1 MIKKHILS
9 IICLMLLSHTI
20 FSQCNMMI
28 ANLPDTIL
36 ACKNTSIQLNPTMVA
51 SGTPNYIDTF
61 WTPTTGLSNPNIINP
76 VANIGNSNISYVL
89 TVQAVTPTNLIT
101 NGDFSL
107 GNSVFSSA
115 YIPGTGGTYGLLS
128 LEGQYAVSTNPSLV
142 HTNFANFGDHTTG
155 TGNMMILNGAS
166 SSNTAIWCQTIA
178 VNPNTWYDFSA
189 WGATCVASAPAI
201 LQFSINSTLIGTPLS
216 LPLTT
221 GQWIQFHATWFSGTN
236 TTINICINDQQI
248 ATSGNDF
255 AIDDISFR
263 EICTMKDSV
272 YFKTV
277 NLTPTIQ
284 PELHL
289 GCSQDSVKFY
299 AQNGSGSTPSNYAWS
314 FGDGAVSSQKN
325 PFHIYAAQGIYPV
338 KLVVEKNGC
347 KDSIT
352 YNVDLTHSFSA
363 SFNFG
368 NITAGCVGQNLDLNL
383 APINPINTTIVNALT
398 NWGDGI
404 INDSVKHTYLQAGT
418 YTVTYILTDIL
429 GCKDTDSHS
438 IVIHDAP
445 YVSFNTSNNNICI
458 GQPISF
464 IDSTKYCDEFTWDFG
479 DGNIIKDVHYPSHI
493 FDQAGSFTVNLSG
506 KNLYCATASNPASQN
521 ITVNPYPQVS
531 LGSDTAICN
540 GITGS
545 ILLTNNLP
553 STGSYLWSTGETTNS
568 ILVNTPNYYW
578 LQVSNGECAT
588 TDSIWVKND
597 CYINIPNSFSP
608 NNDGLNDYF
617 IPREL
622 LSSGLLQFK
631 MSIYNRWGEK
641 IYYTDKIDGRGWDGK
656 YNNKTQ
662 ESGVYIYIMDVV
674 FKNGLRKNFTG
685 NITLFK

>member
-221 GQWIQFHATWFSGTN
+221 GQWTQFHATWFSGTN

-347 KDSIT
+347 KDSVT
-352 YNVDLTHSFSA
+352 YNLDLTHSFDAQFYTDDS
-363 SFNFG
+363 
-368 NITAGCVGQNLDLNL
+368 TCTGQIVSLLNQS
-383 APINPINTTIVNALT
+383 PPPVNTTIANTTVI
-398 NWGDGI
+398 WGDGTI
-404 INDSVKHTYLQAGT
+404 DNLLTHTYTTPGN
-418 YTVTYILTDIL
+418 YTITFILTDVI
-429 GCKDTDSHS
+429 GCKDSFSRS
-438 IVIHDAP
+438 ITVVNSPFVI
-445 YVSFNTSNNNICI
+445 FNTSQDVICI
-458 GQPISF
+458 GQPIVF
-464 IDSTKYCDEFTWDFG
+464 LDSTSNTNTFDWNFG
-479 DGNIIKDVHYPSHI
+479 DGNTLYNVH
-493 FDQAGSFTVNLSG
+493 
-506 KNLYCATASNPASQN
+506 NPAHIYDLPGNYSITLTGRNSVCLSPTNYTKN
-521 ITVNPYPQVS
+521 IMVKPYPQVN

>member
-1 MIKKHILS
+1 MIKKHFLPVIF
-9 IICLMLLSHTI
+9 LMLLSNTI

-28 ANLPDTIL
+28 ANLPDTIQ
-36 ACKNTSIQLNPTMVA
+36 ACKNTSIQLSPTMVA
-51 SGTPNYIDTF
+51 TGTPNYIDTF

-76 VANIGNSNISYVL
+76 VANIGNSNITYVL
-89 TVQAVTPTNLIT
+89 TVQAVTPANLIT

-107 GNSVFSSA
+107 GSTVFSSA

-128 LEGQYAVSTNPSLV
+128 TEGQYAVSTNPSLV

-178 VNPNTWYDFSA
+178 VNPGTWYDFSA

-216 LPLTT
+216 LPITT
-221 GQWIQFHATWFSGTN
+221 GQWTQFHATWFSGTN

-263 EICTMKDSV
+263 EICTMTDSV

-299 AQNGSGSTPSNYAWS
+299 AQNGSGSTPSSYAWS

-347 KDSIT
+347 KDSVT
-352 YNVDLTHSFSA
+352 YNLDLTHSFNAQFYTDDS
-363 SFNFG
+363 
-368 NITAGCVGQNLDLNL
+368 TCTGQVVSLLDQSP
-383 APINPINTTIVNALT
+383 APVNTTIVNT
-398 NWGDGI
+398 TVIWGDGTI
-404 INDSVKHTYLQAGT
+404 DNQLVHTYNTPGN
-418 YTVTYILTDIL
+418 YTITFILTDAI
-429 GCKDTDSHS
+429 GCKDSFSRPITVVNSPF
-438 IVIHDAP
+438 VI
-445 YVSFNTSNNNICI
+445 FNTSQDVICI
-458 GQPISF
+458 GQPIVF
-464 IDSTKYCDEFTWDFG
+464 LDSTSNTNTFDWNFG
-479 DGNIIKDVHYPSHI
+479 DGSV
-493 FDQAGSFTVNLSG
+493 
-506 KNLYCATASNPASQN
+506 LYNMHNPAHIYDLPGNYSIILTGRNSVCLSPTNYTKN
-521 ITVNPYPQVS
+521 ITVKPYPQVN
-531 LGSDTAICN
+531 LGSDTAICS

-545 ILLTNNLP
+545 ILLTNNFP
-553 STGSYLWSTGETTNS
+553 TTGSYLWSTGETTNS

-578 LQVSNGECAT
+578 LQVSNGDCAT
-588 TDSIWVKND
+588 TDSVWVKND

-608 NNDGLNDYF
+608 NNDGMNDYF
-617 IPREL
+617 IPREI

-641 IYYTDKIDGRGWDGK
+641 IYFTDKTDGRGWDGK

-662 ESGVYIYIMDVV
+662 ESGVYIYIIDVV